1 MEAPVGPQR
10 KEIPMFQTFR
20 NLFRRGIPVLVLLLA
35 LAGAAPAAA
44 QPSFPDRWDGLWG
57 WVVSLWSDGETS
69 DGDRGLGLDPNG
81 LASGGDRGAA
91 ADPNGS
97 TSTEEGD
104 RGAGLD
110 PNG

>member
-1 MEAPVGPQR
+1 M
-10 KEIPMFQTFR
+10 FR
-20 NLFRRGIPVLVLLLA
+20 NLFHRGIPVLVLTLI
-35 LAGAAPAAA
+35 LAGAAPVAA
-44 QPSFPDRWDGLWG
+44 QPSFLDRWGGLWG
-57 WVVSLWSDGETS
+57 WVVSFWCDDETG

-81 LASGGDRGAA
+81 LTTGDRGAG

-97 TSTEEGD
+97 TEDEGD

>member
-1 MEAPVGPQR
+1 M
-10 KEIPMFQTFR
+10 FR
-20 NLFRRGIPVLVLLLA
+20 NLFRHGIPVLVLTLI

-44 QPSFPDRWDGLWG
+44 QPTSLDRWEGLWG
-57 WVVSLWSDGETS
+57 WMTSFWCDGETGQG
-69 DGDRGLGLDPNG
+69 GDRGPGADPDGGLTVGGNRGPEVDPNG
-81 LASGGDRGAA
+81 LTSGGDRGAA

-97 TSTEEGD
+97 TGEGD